1 MSETDA
7 FINGSIENEI
17 PVDLEKSLEKRNQ
30 ELAQMV
36 NSLRQSN
43 DQLQFQMQ
51 ELVSFYFIPILLI
64 FHDYSF

>member
-7 FINGSIENEI
+7 FINGSLEREA
-17 PVDLEKSLEKRNQ
+17 PVDLENESLEKRNQ

-43 DQLQFQMQ
+43 DQLQFQLQ
-51 ELVSFYFIPILLI
+51 EQVLLLEI
-64 FHDYSF
+64 QICVCNFEC